1 MSFFFP
7 TREEIEKARR
17 TTRMFG
23 RRQSQYLPALLLLS
37 AFLNVYLL
45 MAPSTPPNAVT
56 AKIQFDLSTCKQ
68 TVAALR
74 LEAATQG
81 KCAGQSPTE
90 RADEWS
96 APKDEADNDP
106 QPAAVNDPAGGDY
119 NGEIGW
125 TYGLE
130 RVASKT
136 DNTVYD
142 PKEDDALVAGK
153 SRYARSPVPKGSW
166 RVRVAKDKWV
176 TMDEVAFAY
185 DVWFEENQIFQYT
198 SWLGVYVQQ
207 DPSDAFAIQD
217 MLWRV
222 KPDLVIEVGTNTGGG
237 AIFYATIMKAYNPNG
252 KIVTLDVV
260 KEPRNWN
267 IKNAHRCV
275 GCVVAT
281 KHPWW
286 SDGMITYIQ
295 GRVTEKETR
304 DKVDK
309 FVAEAKTVLV
319 IEDASH
325 RYPDTLQNVESI
337 YQWVTVGSYLL
348 VQDTKMDRFVGQL
361 GKKYGKLKFGPMRSV
376 DEFIAKH
383 SNFVIDRRFEYLLY
397 SQHHRGFLRRQS

>member
-1 MSFFFP
+1 
-7 TREEIEKARR
+7 
-17 TTRMFG
+17 MFS
-23 RRQSQYLPALLLLS
+23 RRQSQYLPLLLLVS

-45 MAPSTPPNAVT
+45 MAPSAQSSAPT
-56 AKIQFDLSTCKQ
+56 AKVQLDLSACKQ
-68 TVAALR
+68 TISELRSEIVALNKQ
-74 LEAATQG
+74 T
-81 KCAGQSPTE
+81 GQSPKE
-90 RADEWS
+90 GGDEW
-96 APKDEADNDP
+96 APKEGDNEA
-106 QPAAVNDPAGGDY
+106 QPVAAHEPAGGDY

-142 PKEDDALVAGK
+142 PKDDDALTAGK

-222 KPDLVIEVGTNTGGG
+222 KPDLIVEVGTNTGGG

-260 KEPRNWN
+260 PKPRNWN

-281 KHPWW
+281 EHPWW
-286 SDGMITYIQ
+286 GDGMITYIQ

-309 FVAEAKTVLV
+309 FVADAKTVLV

-376 DEFIAKH
+376 DEFVAKH
-383 SNFVIDRRFEYLLY
+383 SNFVVDRRFEYLLY